1 MNVKVLKAIVVFM
14 GVLIV
19 FGVVGLFV
27 GLIYKIDADKGFQ
40 PTALELPSGARILEM
55 TGVGDR
61 LVVRAGS
68 PDGAERLLVIDPRRG
83 KTVGVMD
90 VPRP

>member
-1 MNVKVLKAIVVFM
+1 M

-19 FGVVGLFV
+19 FGTVGLFV
-27 GLIYKIDADKGFQ
+27 GLMYKIDADKGFQ

>member
-1 MNVKVLKAIVVFM
+1 MNVKLLKAIVVFL

-40 PTALELPSGARILEM
+40 AAT
-55 TGVGDR
+55 
-61 LVVRAGS
+61 
-68 PDGAERLLVIDPRRG
+68 
-83 KTVGVMD
+83 KTFFSAPEKTFG
-90 VPRP
+90 PF

>member
-1 MNVKVLKAIVVFM
+1 MNVKVLKAIVAFL

-27 GLIYKIDADKGFQ
+27 GLIYKIDADKGFP
-40 PTALELPSGARILEM
+40 PTALELPPGAKLLEM

-61 LVVRAGS
+61 LILRAAL
-68 PDGAERLLVIDPRRG
+68 PDGGERLLVVDPKRG
-83 KTVGVMD
+83 RTVGVMD
-90 VPRP
+90 APRP